1 MAPPGGGAFSPCLLS
16 DAWTRH
22 FRIFNDLT
30 VRFSFLYPNRAV
42 RILDRFRQCWSKI
55 DQIGQEL
62 WKFRVIAGQALLRPF
77 RNIRKA
83 LQTC

>member
-1 MAPPGGGAFSPCLLS
+1 MAPSGGGAFSPCLLS

-42 RILDRFRQCWSKI
+42 RILDSFSAMLVK
-55 DQIGQEL
+55 
-62 WKFRVIAGQALLRPF
+62 
-77 RNIRKA
+77 N
-83 LQTC
+83 